1 MDVEKLLEGLGLP
14 FAFEK
19 FKPYKNKPLPDP
31 PYIKWFIDNEH
42 NYGSDDKNFLK
53 RCSITIELYTK
64 SRNKE
69 IEAKIEAALSSVEF
83 DVWREYLEDQKLH
96 LASYEFETIIKI
108 GGIHNGN

>member
-31 PYIKWFIDNEH
+31 PYIVWFIDNEH

-53 RCSITIELYTK
+53 HCNITIELYTK

-69 IEAKIEAALSSVEF
+69 IERQIEKALNSVEF
-83 DVWREYLEDQKLH
+83 DVWHEYLEDQKLH
-96 LASYEFETIIKI
+96 LASYEFEITIKI
-108 GGIHNGN
+108 GGH